1 MQVVLLERISKL
13 GQMGEVV
20 NVKSGYA
27 RNFLLPQKKAL
38 RATDNNIKHFETT
51 RVELE
56 AKNLE
61 TKKEAEKFKE
71 SINNKMFTIIRSA
84 SDSGS
89 LYGSVSARDAMIVSE
104 EEGLKIEK
112 RQIVLEKPIKDLGIH
127 KVIIALHPEVQAE
140 ISLNVA
146 RSLEEAE
153 LQKSG
158 KTIQDVAEEAD
169 KEAQQEIEELFDEV
183 GSAALDQDEE
193 PETNSS
199 KKVAIATDEPES
211 DK

>member
-1 MQVVLLERISKL
+1 MQVVLLERVAKL

-38 RATDNNIKHFETT
+38 RATDNNIKHFETK

-71 SINNKMFTIIRSA
+71 SINNKMFTVIRSA

-89 LYGSVSARDAMIVSE
+89 LYGSVSARDAMIASE
-104 EEGLKIEK
+104 AAGLKIEK

-127 KVIIALHPEVQAE
+127 KVIIALHPEVQAQ

-146 RSLEEAE
+146 RSLEESE

-193 PETNSS
+193 PVMSS
-199 KKVAIATDEPES
+199 SEKMAIDTDEPES
-211 DK
+211 GK

>member
-71 SINNKMFTIIRSA
+71 SIHNKMFTIIRSA

>member
-1 MQVVLLERISKL
+1 MQVVLLERVAKL

-38 RATDNNIKHFETT
+38 RATDNNIKHFETK

-71 SINNKMFTIIRSA
+71 SINNKMFTVIRSA

-89 LYGSVSARDAMIVSE
+89 LYGSVSARDAMIASE
-104 EEGLKIEK
+104 AEGLKIEK

-127 KVIIALHPEVQAE
+127 KVIIALHPEVQAQ

-146 RSLEEAE
+146 RSLEESE

-193 PETNSS
+193 PVMSS
-199 KKVAIATDEPES
+199 SEKMAIDTDEPES
-211 DK
+211 GK